1 MCSSDLRVDSMDLVL
16 SIANDQTKIV
26 PAYGPVMT
34 KAEFKAERDL
44 MEEVRQRIYDRVKG
58 GEGPKDM
65 LDGGA
70 LDGLPRKWKDP
81 MKFLYSAAKGGW
93 AFHDKLGPNVV

>member
-1 MCSSDLRVDSMDLVL
+1 
-16 SIANDQTKIV
+16 
-26 PAYGPVMT
+26 MT

-65 LDGGA
+65 LEGGA